1 MSLETRLTA
10 DEIARAEKSANWPRI
25 SELLEIMEPTSH
37 ASLAERRDA
46 AAEARKLSEAK

>member
-25 SELLEIMEPTSH
+25 SALIEIMEPANA
-37 ASLAERRDA
+37 ASLAERREA
-46 AAEARKLSEAK
+46 ATEARKLCEAK